1 MHYAIR
7 FSTAVAQIERGVYF
21 ANGHGILHTTI
32 QNLFEGKRR
41 LEMINEHLEV
51 NWEENIVEIRKE
63 LKSTSNNF
71 INKCSCKSCGISGR
85 GCTHC
90 AKSCKPCTFKCKCRG
105 TCENPHNRPNGGKCS
120 RCEALHHSDIGET
133 EDRLS
138 DLDDECS
145 DTESEPDT
153 ADIQDFNLYF
163 HEERF
168 LEMPEL

>member
-1 MHYAIR
+1 
-7 FSTAVAQIERGVYF
+7 
-21 ANGHGILHTTI
+21 
-32 QNLFEGKRR
+32 
-41 LEMINEHLEV
+41 MINEHLEV

-85 GCTHC
+85 GCTQC
-90 AKSCKPCTFKCKCRG
+90 AKTCKPCTFKCKCRG
-105 TCENPHNRPNGGKCS
+105 TCENPHNNGGTCS
-120 RCEALHHSDIGET
+120 RCDALHHSNIGET

-138 DLDDECS
+138 DLDDECL
-145 DTESEPDT
+145 DTQSEPDT

-168 LEMPEL
+168 LEMPELSSLDFDVSEEYFSDDELD